1 MSLARLIARPLL
13 ASSFVWSGV
22 ERLRRPEDTGRP
34 LEPGLRRLG
43 TAVPALAPLAQR
55 PRTVGR
61 IVGGL
66 QIGAGALLAF
76 GKFPR
81 LSALLLAGT
90 AALTAVGDSATA
102 AGGRTPALLKNF
114 SLAGGVLL
122 ASVDTAGQPSLAW
135 RARKLGT
142 GARRELG
149 RELEKAAH
157 LGRPVRKAVADVRKS
172 AKEVISH

>member
-22 ERLRRPEDTGRP
+22 ERLRRPEETGRP
-34 LEPGLRRLG
+34 LEPSLRRLG

-66 QIGAGALLAF
+66 QIGAGALLAL

-81 LSALLLAGT
+81 LSASLLAGT
-90 AALTAVGDSATA
+90 AALTAVGDSATS

-149 RELEKAAH
+149 RELGKAGQ
-157 LGRPVRKAVADVRKS
+157 LGRPVRQAVAEVRKG
-172 AKEVISH
+172 AQEVIGH

>member
-1 MSLARLIARPLL
+1 M
-13 ASSFVWSGV
+13 
-22 ERLRRPEDTGRP
+22 
-34 LEPGLRRLG
+34 
-43 TAVPALAPLAQR
+43 APLAQR

-66 QIGAGALLAF
+66 QIGAAALLAF

-81 LSALLLAGT
+81 LSASLLAST

-102 AGGRTPALLKNF
+102 AGSRTPALLKNL

-142 GARRELG
+142 G
-149 RELEKAAH
+149 
-157 LGRPVRKAVADVRKS
+157 RPPRTG
-172 AKEVISH
+172 

>member
-22 ERLRRPEDTGRP
+22 ERLRRPEETGRQ

-43 TAVPALAPLAQR
+43 TAVPPLAPLAQR

-61 IVGGL
+61 IVGGV
-66 QIGAGALLAF
+66 QIGAAALLAL
-76 GKFPR
+76 GRFPR
-81 LSALLLAGT
+81 LSASLLAAT
-90 AALTAVGDSATA
+90 AALTAVGDTATS

-122 ASVDTAGQPSLAW
+122 ASVDTAGRPSLAW
-135 RARKLGT
+135 RARRLGT

-149 RELEKAAH
+149 KAGQ
-157 LGRPVRKAVADVRKS
+157 LGRPVRTAVAEVRRS
-172 AKEVISH
+172 AKEVIGH